1 MQTNWGNTATVSAML
16 FAVAAGLPGMSACRA
31 PQAQPAVVTS
41 PSGNPEP
48 VERTH
53 GHIENLIEVVPGL
66 LSGSAPE
73 GDAGFAEL
81 QRRGVRTI
89 VSVDGARPDV
99 EAAHRHGMR
108 YVHLPVGYHGIERDR
123 QLEIARAVRDLPGP
137 VFVHC
142 HHGRHRGPAAAASAA
157 VALGRLDADRG
168 VAFMKQAGTSSHY
181 AGLYQ
186 CVQELQPA
194 DERALQ
200 QARADFPEIAP
211 VPDFVRAMSDAQAA
225 LDHLVEIR
233 DSGWRTPP
241 THPDLVPV
249 AEAARLAGLMQALQ
263 DDTEP
268 ERQTADFA
276 ERMKLSV
283 SACQELER
291 AMSADAPQ
299 AELTSALQRVNN
311 ACKACHE
318 VYRNKR

>member
-1 MQTNWGNTATVSAML
+1 MHANWVDTGTVSAML
-16 FAVAAGLPGMSACRA
+16 FAVAAGLPSMFACRA
-31 PQAQPAVVTS
+31 PQAHLAVGTS
-41 PSGNPEP
+41 PSGNPESI
-48 VERTH
+48 ESTH
-53 GHIENLIEVVPGL
+53 GPIENLIEVAPGL
-66 LSGSAPE
+66 LSGSVPE

-99 EAAHRHGMR
+99 ETAHRHGMR

-157 VALGRLDADRG
+157 VVLGRLDADRA

-181 AGLYQ
+181 AGLYR

-200 QARADFPEIAP
+200 QARADFPEIGP

-225 LDHLVEIR
+225 LDHLAEIR
-233 DSGWRTPP
+233 DAGWRTPP
-241 THPDLVPV
+241 THPDLVPA
-249 AEAARLAGLMQALQ
+249 AESARLAGLMQALQ
-263 DDTEP
+263 DDAEP

-276 ERMKLSV
+276 ERLKRSV
-283 SACQELER
+283 NACQHLER
-291 AMSADAPQ
+291 AMSASAPQ
-299 AELTSALQRVNN
+299 AELAAALQRVNN
-311 ACKACHE
+311 ACRACHE